1 MINNFDVVNTYLT
14 DSEMGEGGGGGGGS
28 RIQVVGGGM
37 VLNPTF
43 NNISVISCLSVLLMT

>member
-1 MINNFDVVNTYLT
+1 MINNFDVVNTYPT
-14 DSEMGEGGGGGGGS
+14 DSEGGS
-28 RIQVVGGGM
+28 RKQVVGGGM